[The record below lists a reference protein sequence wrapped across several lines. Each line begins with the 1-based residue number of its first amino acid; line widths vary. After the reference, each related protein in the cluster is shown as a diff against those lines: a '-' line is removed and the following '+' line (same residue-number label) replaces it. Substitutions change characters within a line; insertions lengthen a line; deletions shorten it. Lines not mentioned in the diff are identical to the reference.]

1 MAQVSLLIR
10 GDSSD
15 VCAFDRKQKFMSIPS
30 TLTVYALLPKKST
43 NLMHYFLH
51 STTSHKTE
59 FLLVFEF
66 INPLL
71 LLAMLEAA
79 IAHSANPQRMFN
91 WDGLQLLN
99 TSAATTWKDG
109 FMNYDLSS
117 HLKITVGVTPFLAN
131 IYFTHASFSYYELPF
146 SHFMKCMTIPS
157 PPTSIH
163 S

>member
-79 IAHSANPQRMFN
+79 IAHSANPQRMISEN
-91 WDGLQLLN
+91 VQLGW
-99 TSAATTWKDG
+99 TPITE
-109 FMNYDLSS
+109 YLSS
-117 HLKITVGVTPFLAN
+117 NHLEGWL
-131 IYFTHASFSYYELPF
+131 HEL
-146 SHFMKCMTIPS
+146 
-157 PPTSIH
+157 
-163 S
+163 